1 MADNPSKI
9 EDYPLAEK
17 VPEQLKTPSGVSFTD
32 INLEA
37 LMAGKVQMEDLRIA
51 PESLER
57 QAQIADCAGRNQLSE
72 NLRRAA
78 ELASVPEG
86 KIMEVY
92 AALRPGRAEKTDLLR
107 LAAEMEE
114 KYHASRCARFI
125 REAAEAYFG
134 Q

>member
-1 MADNPSKI
+1 MANNQSKI
-9 EDYPLAEK
+9 DDYPLAEK
-17 VPEQLKTPSGVSFTD
+17 VPERLKAPSGVSFTD

-37 LMAGKVQMEDLRIA
+37 VIAGKVRMEDLRVA

-57 QAQIADCAGRNQLSE
+57 QAQIAESSGRHQLAE
-72 NLRRAA
+72 NLRRAS
-78 ELASVPEG
+78 ELTGVSEG

-92 AALRPGRAEKTDLLR
+92 NALRPGRAEKSDLLS

-125 REAAEAYFG
+125 REAVEAYFG